1 MAADTLTRLQLA
13 KRWRLHPNTLAN
25 WATWGKGP
33 AFTAPKSKG
42 QGQKGSY
49 LLTDVQAWEKAN
61 ADFLLRVAA
70 RQAARPR
77 TPPTSKSAGRKD
89 AASRAGDRPR

>member
-42 QGQKGSY
+42 QGQKG
-49 LLTDVQAWEKAN
+49 QQEP
-61 ADFLLRVAA
+61 
-70 RQAARPR
+70 RQRPV
-77 TPPTSKSAGRKD
+77 GRL
-89 AASRAGDRPR
+89 DRPHGAEVRAAPSG